1 VKFLIDA
8 HLPPSLCRA
17 LAAEGHD
24 AIHTSGLPDGNAT
37 TDEVVRSVAITE
49 GRILVTKDLDFFDGL
64 VMHGAP
70 PKLVLVRCGNMRKR
84 ELVALLVGQLD
95 AIVSGLER
103 GDLVEVESPAERPQ

>member
-17 LAAEGHD
+17 LVAEGHD

-37 TDEVVRSVAITE
+37 TDEVVRSVAIAE
-49 GRILVTKDLDFFDGL
+49 GRFLVTKDLDFFDGL
-64 VMHGAP
+64 VLHGAP
-70 PKLVLVRCGNMRKR
+70 PKLVLVRCGNMGKR
-84 ELVALLVGQLD
+84 ELAALLVGQLD
-95 AIVSGLER
+95 TIVSGLER